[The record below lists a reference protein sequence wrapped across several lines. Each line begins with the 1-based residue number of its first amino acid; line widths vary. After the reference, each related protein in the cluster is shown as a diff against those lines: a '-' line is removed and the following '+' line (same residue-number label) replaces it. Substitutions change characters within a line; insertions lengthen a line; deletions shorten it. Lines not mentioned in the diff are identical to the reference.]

1 MKNIIVKEAKNAIPE
16 ADHEPTASLFEP
28 NQLQSIILQN
38 EKESMYIGS
47 DHVQSFLE
55 NNRDTFKVD
64 KSHSK
69 SLKVVI
75 VKDVQEIINEED

>member
-47 DHVQSFLE
+47 DHV
-55 NNRDTFKVD
+55 
-64 KSHSK
+64 
-69 SLKVVI
+69 
-75 VKDVQEIINEED
+75 